1 LSVIDLGF
9 DFHDP
14 PGPAAD
20 VALHNDLEQQS
31 RTVARTFLRTAMGK
45 ASNSSSVVPKPVM
58 LFIFLWNRFEGK
70 LREESGRSKD
80 WAYSVRGEK
89 AAEESRSVVELV
101 WGVEEYRVV
110 VEMSDKKGISSL
122 GLLRLFCNRAM
133 TSL

>member
-1 LSVIDLGF
+1 
-9 DFHDP
+9 
-14 PGPAAD
+14 
-20 VALHNDLEQQS
+20 
-31 RTVARTFLRTAMGK
+31 
-45 ASNSSSVVPKPVM
+45 M

-89 AAEESRSVVELV
+89 AAEESRSVAELV